1 MHWQIEHLHQ
11 NQHWSQYINKASF
24 YVEDQRHISQVIEAL
39 GDGQDKYW
47 TRIRRKR
54 RKWKLCFPLQP
65 ALLVRNSLN
74 KKPPGCEADTN
85 DHKAKEGSY
94 HSPAANPEDAEEP
107 DFFVKITVKLYCKQR
122 FKSLVKMFFFQVDA
136 LNNDLTRSG
145 DEQLWFKVR
154 FWCIL

>member
-1 MHWQIEHLHQ
+1 MSKIRDT
-11 NQHWSQYINKASF
+11 S
-24 YVEDQRHISQVIEAL
+24 L
-39 GDGQDKYW
+39 GDGQNKDW

-122 FKSLVKMFFFQVDA
+122 FKSLVKSR
-136 LNNDLTRSG
+136 LLTTILLVLVMDSYG
-145 DEQLWFKVR
+145 LKSDFDVYYKQLYFTLLQ
-154 FWCIL
+154 FYQ

>member
-1 MHWQIEHLHQ
+1 M
-11 NQHWSQYINKASF
+11 
-24 YVEDQRHISQVIEAL
+24 
-39 GDGQDKYW
+39 
-47 TRIRRKR
+47 
-54 RKWKLCFPLQP
+54 QP

-122 FKSLVKMFFFQVDA
+122 FKSLVKMFFFQVEA
-136 LNNDLTRSG
+136 LYNDLTRTG
-145 DEQLWFKVR
+145 DGELWFKVG
-154 FWCIL
+154 F